1 MNSTIKTLAKRI
13 FGLELYQCLR
23 RWWNYRRKYRT
34 GNFSEFGINK
44 ILEEKL
50 PHRDGFY
57 VELGANDGAKESN
70 SYYFELNKGWK
81 GVLIEP
87 TPNLYLS
94 CVKRRGT
101 NNVVFCNACVP
112 FDYNEEFVRI
122 KYCDSMTISDNL
134 DLDIGDHDKFL
145 EDGDQYLNEGE
156 STFIFGAKSA
166 TLNSLLKEAEA
177 PALIDFLSLDVE
189 GAELDVLRGVDFTK
203 YNFRYMI
210 IECRD
215 IDKMSTYLAE
225 FNYSLEKKITH
236 HDYLFKYKTD

>member
-1 MNSTIKTLAKRI
+1 M
-13 FGLELYQCLR
+13 LED
-23 RWWNYRRKYRT
+23 
-34 GNFSEFGINK
+34 
-44 ILEEKL
+44 KL

-57 VELGANDGAKESN
+57 VELGANDGVASSN
-70 SYYFELNKGWK
+70 SYYFEVNKGWK

-94 CVKRRGT
+94 CVKKRGA

-112 FDYNEEFVRI
+112 FDYKEEFVRM

-134 DLDIGDHDKFL
+134 DLDIGDHDKFV
-145 EDGDQYLNEGE
+145 ESGKQFLNEGE

-189 GAELDVLRGVDFTK
+189 GAELDVLKGVDFSK
-203 YNFRYMI
+203 YNFRYMV

-215 IDKMSTYLAE
+215 IDKMNAYLTE
-225 FNYSLEKKITH
+225 FNYSLEKKITIR
-236 HDYLFKYKTD
+236 DYLFKYKTD

>member
-1 MNSTIKTLAKRI
+1 LTIKKLIKRI
-13 FGLELYQCLR
+13 FGLKLYGYLR
-23 RWWNYRRKYRT
+23 RWRYNIPLSRK
-34 GNFSEFGINK
+34 EAFGIDMM
-44 ILEEKL
+44 LEDKL

-57 VELGANDGAKESN
+57 VELGANDGVRFSN
-70 SYYFELNKGWK
+70 SYYFEVNKGWK

-87 TPNLYLS
+87 APNLYVT
-94 CVKRRGT
+94 CKKKRGA
-101 NNVVFCNACVP
+101 NNVVFCNACVS
-112 FDYNEEFVRI
+112 FDYKEEFVRM

-134 DLDIGDHDKFL
+134 DLNIGDHDKFV
-145 EDGDQYLNEGE
+145 ESGEQFLNEGE

-166 TLNSLLKEAEA
+166 TLNSLLEEAEA

-203 YNFRYMI
+203 YNFRYMV

-215 IDKMSTYLAE
+215 IDRMNAYLAE
-225 FNYSLEKKITH
+225 FNYSLGKKITH

>member
-1 MNSTIKTLAKRI
+1 MM
-13 FGLELYQCLR
+13 LED
-23 RWWNYRRKYRT
+23 
-34 GNFSEFGINK
+34 
-44 ILEEKL
+44 KL

-57 VELGANDGAKESN
+57 VELGANDGVGSSN
-70 SYYFELNKGWK
+70 SYYFEVNKGWK

-94 CVKRRGT
+94 CVKKRGA

-112 FDYNEEFVRI
+112 FDYKEEFVRM

-134 DLDIGDHDKFL
+134 DLDIGDHDKFV
-145 EDGDQYLNEGE
+145 ESGKQFLNEGE

-203 YNFRYMI
+203 YNFRYMV

-215 IDKMSTYLAE
+215 IDKMNAYLTE
-225 FNYSLEKKITH
+225 FNYSLEKKITI

>member
-1 MNSTIKTLAKRI
+1 MNSTIKNLAKRI
-13 FGLELYQCLR
+13 FGLELYVHLR
-23 RWWNYRRKYRT
+23 RWRDYRRRYRT
-34 GNFSEFGINK
+34 GNFARFGIDK

-87 TPNLYLS
+87 APNLYLS
-94 CVKRRGT
+94 CVKRRGA

-112 FDYNEEFVRI
+112 FDYNEEFVRM

-134 DLDIGDHDKFL
+134 DLDIGDHDKFV
-145 EDGDQYLNEGE
+145 ETGYQYLYEGE

-203 YNFRYMI
+203 YNFRYMV

-215 IDKMSTYLAE
+215 IDRMNAYLAE
-225 FNYSLEKKITH
+225 FNYSLEKKITLR
-236 HDYLFKYKTD
+236 DYLFKYKTD